1 MMILTDYSI
10 NYIINIFII
19 FPDESIKSVMWCCW
33 QCFCVALYVFSYCK
47 AGTRILVDERRLTNR
62 VEELSLELTGEFTL
76 ESHHSSRR
84 IRRQELRH
92 FSDFNHSVTTVLL
105 GYHELWLVQWAGKP
119 TPRLFVITKDTRNNG
134 ESRNNLFRSQDDGT
148 LVNETNK
155 LLPDA
160 VVDKIYVSRDSIML
174 TFSDIV
180 NKRIYITTDAGET
193 YIIRYLQFQPSV
205 LQFSYHDSNN
215 IFVMDN
221 LNNTLYVTTY
231 LGDSWISVSSGVAA
245 AYWSQV
251 EGDSTLYFVVNNTIN
266 TPPSFRVMKTVY
278 PYRHDAIQDVLE
290 DVVSFK
296 AADEYLFA
304 IKTYS
309 LGSPLFVSYKG
320 NRFTQAEFLPQMH
333 SNKHYTVV
341 DASQGQVLLAV
352 YEDFKYADL
361 YISDEKGVN
370 YSLSLRNIN
379 PRDVIRSTNENVV
392 YDLHKVEGT
401 KGTYIA
407 NVLVDIDGSNIRHV
421 TTVISFNKGTD
432 WIPLTAPNVD
442 ANGEPLNCF
451 LPDCSLHINMTDEIL
466 SKESAVGLI
475 MIKGNVGRYVTNDG
489 SIYLSRDGGFTW
501 QQLFQNTTSYFQFL
515 GNGSV
520 IVSTVGSRNN
530 DILLLSC
537 DEGITWQSYRMI
549 PSNYSLVRE
558 MIVTDVYTESTTHT
572 ELATFVGIGTFPF
585 VVLIVVNINTSRLNL
600 AKCDDNDYTTWI
612 PTDGRLGDRCV
623 LGERI
628 VYRKRK
634 PGHCC
639 HTGSDYWNPISVST
653 CQCSI
658 GDFGCDLGF
667 RRSTSSLCV
676 PVNHY
681 PNTIPMSC
689 AIDDHY
695 TVSSGYRRIAGDTCQ
710 NSGDS
715 NFDSRVTLACPDRT
729 FDLQL
734 TADPS
739 TTAVNTSIIFSV
751 TSNENG
757 DYYFTFGDNNDSS
770 NAVWTISETV
780 THSYSAPG
788 YYTVRVLT
796 STIAG
801 NASTEIVVLI
811 ENTIARVEVEIFP
824 DLDSAFVKL
833 FIATTEYQTKG
844 EYYNPV
850 TYKWFFSFHYI
861 NEIIVYTTS
870 PLLNHTF
877 EEQGYYQYN
886 LIVYNEISSVQ
897 TGGSFTVADDI
908 SDRVEIIGPDSAALH
923 TTVAYYL
930 HIDYYIPNQLFY
942 GWKIINLDSRVTKE
956 FGPTQDMTFLS
967 INFNDTGT
975 YRVMALGIDKNGNYY
990 LFNVSKDVHI
1000 EGQQMLFIVEETG
1013 YIGVNEITQFT
1024 LLQVPDGSD
1033 STNYTWY
1040 WGDGSPNTV
1049 VKSYTASRTQTHMY
1063 TTPGSFTITVTVKDG
1078 GSDTSVE
1085 KTILVLDSISRVIIY
1100 IPVHIVVDVAVTFAA
1115 RVELT
1120 FNSTYSSPVT
1130 YQWSYNGG
1138 NYSGPT
1144 HTFHETG
1151 TQNVTCTATN
1161 FVSHSTTTSSVNVKK
1176 IPVNPV
1182 RLVATPSVA
1191 AVNQTVTFSMIVEQ
1205 SGNYSYIFSF
1215 GDGEE
1220 EVVTT
1225 SSVANH
1231 SYSSADKYLTMA
1243 SANDSDH
1250 SFSKTISVE
1259 IQNYITCI
1267 NVDSFVSQFNVT
1279 FLVKYCGNEDLDY
1292 GTVTYQWDF
1301 GDGNTAS
1308 STFPSIFHHYQ
1319 TPGTWIYRLI
1329 ASNAVSEVP
1338 LTRSVNIEA
1347 VDQLTIVGPTIALAN
1362 KNISLSL
1369 RTLNQVANGIIYTW
1383 NITNEE
1389 SSQVIVNVTGV
1400 DLVHY
1405 SVIFPVTGMFIVSV
1419 SGGNLMRATLTIRVI
1434 DAIICVL
1441 VNTFI
1446 NATNVQFDVSLNCG
1460 LGNYD
1465 YGDVTYQWDFGDGN
1479 TARSLYPTISHIYQ
1493 TKGNWTFTVMASNT
1507 VSEGEHTGSVDI
1519 KQAMDDHLSIVG
1531 PTVAPVGKNIT
1542 FSVTGTDQVGI
1553 NYTWTITNQ
1562 DNMELFKS
1570 AAGTDRTQYSLVFPF
1585 AGVFVVS
1592 VSGNNMLMAILT
1604 INIRHKIGEVRL
1616 EYPPIVEVKRQAT
1629 IAISL
1634 YDLFNVSYNGA
1645 VNMTILSDATHQ
1657 TQPDVRDYEHTPSVI
1672 MSDFSYSVSST
1683 YQVIVTA
1690 SNLVSQVSVSFAIE
1704 AVRTN
1709 TTILLQFDVGRLS
1722 QANVSYEDSLWREQ
1736 FSDVVDNNLT
1746 TEHHLPDWQLIA
1758 TAGSIESEAN
1768 LLEMF
1773 VDVLPTQSSA
1783 SALAN
1788 ATEIAFQLIRI
1799 ILDDHYQFLL
1809 PNSSTFISASSAEVL
1824 GISRTPGGNSG
1835 GSSGNLGSNDESSLP
1850 LDLGMGIGI
1859 LLLIVVIVF
1868 VVAVVYCTKKY
1879 RRLKKEYGKLS
1890 QSDQASFF
1898 INDEV
1903 DIGPE
1908 DIPMR
1913 EIVLEAVTDEL

>member
-1347 VDQLTIVGPTIALAN
+1347 
-1362 KNISLSL
+1362 
-1369 RTLNQVANGIIYTW
+1369 
-1383 NITNEE
+1383 
-1389 SSQVIVNVTGV
+1389 
-1400 DLVHY
+1400 
-1405 SVIFPVTGMFIVSV
+1405 
-1419 SGGNLMRATLTIRVI
+1419 
-1434 DAIICVL
+1434 
-1441 VNTFI
+1441 
-1446 NATNVQFDVSLNCG
+1446 
-1460 LGNYD
+1460 
-1465 YGDVTYQWDFGDGN
+1465 
-1479 TARSLYPTISHIYQ
+1479 
-1493 TKGNWTFTVMASNT
+1493 
-1507 VSEGEHTGSVDI
+1507 
-1519 KQAMDDHLSIVG
+1519 AMDDHLSIVG

>member
-1 MMILTDYSI
+1 M
-10 NYIINIFII
+10 
-19 FPDESIKSVMWCCW
+19 PDESVKSVMWYCW
-33 QCFCVALYVFSYCK
+33 QCLCMALYVLSFCK
-47 AGTRILVDERRLTNR
+47 AGGRIIDDGRLTNR
-62 VEELSLELTGEFTL
+62 VEELSFELTGEFTL
-76 ESHHSSRR
+76 ESQSHHHSSRR
-84 IRRQELRH
+84 IRRQGVRY
-92 FSDFNHSVTTVLL
+92 FSDLSHSVTTVIFGSSHNLT
-105 GYHELWLVQWAGKP
+105 LVQWAGQP
-119 TPRLFVITKDTRNNG
+119 TPRLFVITNTRNNG
-134 ESRNNLFRSQDDGT
+134 SRNNLFRSQDDGT
-148 LVNETNK
+148 MVNETSK
-155 LLPDA
+155 LLFDA
-160 VVDKIYVSRDSIML
+160 VIDNVYVSRNSSTLI
-174 TFSDIV
+174 FSDIV
-180 NKRIYITTDAGET
+180 NKRIYITTDAGESYST
-193 YIIRYLQFQPSV
+193 RHLQFQPSV
-205 LQFSYHDSNN
+205 LQFSYHESFH
-215 IFVMDN
+215 IFAMDDVN
-221 LNNTLYVTTY
+221 NNTLYVTTY
-231 LGDSWISVSSGVAA
+231 LGDSWISVSGGVAA

-251 EGDSTLYFVVNNTIN
+251 ESDSTLYFVVNNTIN
-266 TPPSFRVMKTVY
+266 IPPSFRVMKTVF
-278 PYRHDAIQDVLE
+278 PFRTNQDVDSSLE

-296 AADEYLFA
+296 VVDEYRFA
-304 IKTYS
+304 IKTHLLES
-309 LGSPLFVSYKG
+309 SLFVSYKE
-320 NRFTQAEFLPQMH
+320 NPFVQAEFMPQMH
-333 SNKHYTVV
+333 GHKHYSVV
-341 DASQGQVLLAV
+341 DASQGQVFLAV
-352 YEDFKYADL
+352 YEDFKNADL
-361 YISDEKGVN
+361 YISDEEGVH

-379 PRDVIRSTNENVV
+379 PRDVISSTNENVV
-392 YDLHKVEGT
+392 YDLHK
-401 KGTYIA
+401 
-407 NVLVDIDGSNIRHV
+407 
-421 TTVISFNKGTD
+421 
-432 WIPLTAPNVD
+432 
-442 ANGEPLNCF
+442 
-451 LPDCSLHINMTDEIL
+451 PDCSLHINMTDEIL

-475 MIKGNVGRYVTNDG
+475 MIKGNIGRYVTNDG

-501 QQLFQNTTSYFQFL
+501 QELFQNTTSYFQFL

-520 IVSTVGSRNN
+520 IVSTDSRYN
-530 DILLLSC
+530 DTFLLSC

-549 PSNYSLVRE
+549 SSNCSLVCTV
-558 MIVTDVYTESTTHT
+558 MVTGVYTEMTTHT
-572 ELATFVGIGTFPF
+572 ELATFVGVGTFPF
-585 VVLIVVNINTSRLNL
+585 EVLIVININTSRLNL
-600 AKCDDNDYTTWI
+600 TNCGDNDYTTWI

-634 PGHCC
+634 PGRCC

-658 GDFGCDLGF
+658 EDYGCDLGF

-676 PVNHY
+676 PVSYY
-681 PNTIPMSC
+681 PNTIPKSC
-689 AIDDHY
+689 ATDDHY

-710 NSGDS
+710 KSADS

-739 TTAVNTSIIFSV
+739 TTTVNTSIIFSV

-757 DYYFTFGDNNDSS
+757 FYYFTFGDNNDSS
-770 NAVWTISETV
+770 NAVRTVSETV

-788 YYTVRVLT
+788 YYTVRVLA

-811 ENTIARVEVEIFP
+811 ENTITSVEVEIFP

-833 FIATTEYQTKG
+833 FIATTQYQAKG

-850 TYKWFFSFHYI
+850 TYKWFFSLHYI
-861 NEIIVYTTS
+861 NEIVVYTTS
-870 PLLNHTF
+870 PLLNYTF

-886 LIVYNEISSVQ
+886 LMVYNEISSVQ

-942 GWKIINLDSRVTKE
+942 GWKIINLDSRVTIE
-956 FGPTQDMTFLS
+956 FDPNQDMTFLS

-975 YRVMALGIDKNGNYY
+975 YRVMALGIDKNENYY

-1013 YIGVNEITQFT
+1013 YIGVNETTQFT

-1049 VKSYTASRTQTHMY
+1049 VKGYTTSRTQSHVY
-1063 TTPGSFTITVTVKDG
+1063 TTPGSFTITVKVKDG
-1078 GSDTSVE
+1078 ESDASVE
-1085 KTILVLDSISRVIIY
+1085 KTILVLDSISRVIIN

-1151 TQNVTCTATN
+1151 THNITCTATN
-1161 FVSHSTTTSSVNVKK
+1161 FVSHTTTTSSVNVKK

-1215 GDGEE
+1215 GDGED

-1225 SSVANH
+1225 SSIANH
-1231 SYSSADKYLTMA
+1231 SYSSAGTYLTMA

-1267 NVDSFVSQFNVT
+1267 NVESFVSQYNVT
-1279 FLVKYCGNEDLDY
+1279 FLVEYCGNEDLDY

-1301 GDGNTAS
+1301 GDGNTVS
-1308 STFPSIFHHYQ
+1308 STFPFIFHHYQ
-1319 TPGTWIYRLI
+1319 TPRTWTYRLI
-1329 ASNAVSEVP
+1329 TSNAVSEVP

-1347 VDQLTIVGPTIALAN
+1347 VDQLTIVGPTIVLVN

-1369 RTLNQVANGIIYTW
+1369 RTLHQVANGIIYTW

-1446 NATNVQFDVSLNCG
+1446 NATNVKFDVSLNCG

-1493 TKGNWTFTVMASNT
+1493 TKGNWTFTVMASNI

-1531 PTVAPVGKNIT
+1531 PTVVSVGENIT

-1562 DNMELFKS
+1562 DSMAVFKS
-1570 AAGTDRTQYSLVFPF
+1570 AAGIDHTQFSLVFPF

-1592 VSGNNMLMAILT
+1592 VSGNNFLMASLMIS
-1604 INIRHKIGEVRL
+1604 IRQKIGEIQL
-1616 EYPPIVEVKRQAT
+1616 EYPPIVEVKRQTT

-1657 TQPDVRDYEHTPSVI
+1657 TQPNLLYYEHTPNVI
-1672 MSDFSYSVSST
+1672 ISHLSYSVSST
-1683 YQVIVTA
+1683 YQVIITA

-1704 AVRTN
+1704 AVRTT
-1709 TTILLQFDVGRLS
+1709 TTIVLQFDVGRLP

-1736 FSDVVDNNLT
+1736 FSDVVDNTLT

-1758 TAGSIESEAN
+1758 TAGSIENDGN
-1768 LLEMF
+1768 LLVVF
-1773 VDVLPTQSSA
+1773 VDILPTQSSA
-1783 SALAN
+1783 SAN
-1788 ATEIAFQLIRI
+1788 ETEIAFQLTRI

-1809 PNSSTFISASSAEVL
+1809 PNSNTFISASSAEVL
-1824 GISRTPGGNSG
+1824 GLSHTPGGNSG
-1835 GSSGNLGSNDESSLP
+1835 ESSGNLGSNEESSLS
-1850 LDLGMGIGI
+1850 LSLGMGIGI

-1868 VVAVVYCTKKY
+1868 AIAVVYCTKKY

-1908 DIPMR
+1908 DIPME
-1913 EIVLEAVTDEL
+1913 EIVLETVTDEL